1 MKLLF
6 QFFIIIVISFV
17 GELLNRFIPL
27 PIPASIYGIVILFV
41 ALKMKWVKESHISEV
56 CSFLIAIMPVLFI
69 PAAVGLVESWSVI
82 SENLV
87 KYILI
92 LIISTIVV
100 MAVSGLVTQY
110 VIKHGKEKPQ

>member
-17 GELLNRFIPL
+17 GEMLNRFIPL
-27 PIPASIYGIVILFV
+27 PIPASIYGIVILFL
-41 ALKMKWVKESHISEV
+41 ALKMKWLKESQISEV

-69 PAAVGLVESWSVI
+69 PAAVGLIESWNVI

-87 KYILI
+87 KYVLI
-92 LIISTIVV
+92 LVISTVVV
-100 MAVSGLVTQY
+100 MAVSALVTQS
-110 VIKHGKEKPQ
+110 VIRRGKEKQ